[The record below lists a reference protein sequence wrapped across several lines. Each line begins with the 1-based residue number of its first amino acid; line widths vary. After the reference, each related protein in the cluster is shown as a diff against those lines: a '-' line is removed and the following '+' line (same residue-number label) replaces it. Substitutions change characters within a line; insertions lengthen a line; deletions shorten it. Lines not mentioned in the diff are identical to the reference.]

1 MRYPAHFYFMEE
13 YAYAF
18 CSRMG
23 NRLFKLSGISQWAPR
38 FCVSSANSLPKA
50 FRVLCVVENGGAVM
64 SIAKADTALNPD
76 HYFAA
81 LKLIEQLYRDGQI
94 PAYMFRNILNDYAGV
109 VDLSKFTIY
118 EEKEETA

>member
-13 YAYAF
+13 YAYAV

-23 NRLFKLSGISQWAPR
+23 NRLFKLSGISQWVPR
-38 FCVSSANSLPKA
+38 FCVSSVNSLPKG

-64 SIAKADTALNPD
+64 SVAKAGAALKPD

-109 VDLSKFTIY
+109 VDLSKFTID